1 MENQGEGLTWLRAQ
15 SRDGHWRYGASADSV
30 IHPGVTLEVA
40 SLTRANNVT
49 DIPPQGVAFKY
60 AIACDGQALVEA
72 EHVDPNA
79 DLDLS
84 SSKESPYVV
93 HGHRQA
99 AASRLR
105 RQAGGT
111 LNPALAAAPAGA
123 RGRQAPDCRAR
134 AEPGKGRISPKHASA
149 HYNPCKCGYGVRVPE
164 PPLSQSS
171 YVGCASNKRQNLP
184 PLPNKL
190 VRSGSWRS
198 VPWTPAM
205 RGLLSPEFGPLGRR
219 ASPGGF

>member
-15 SRDGHWRYGASADSV
+15 SRDDHWRYGASADSV

-49 DIPPQGVAFKY
+49 PIPPQGVAFKY

-72 EHVDPNA
+72 EHLVPNA

-93 HGHRQA
+93 HGHRQPP
-99 AASRLR
+99 LR
-105 RQAGGT
+105 VCDARRGGT

-134 AEPGKGRISPKHASA
+134 AEPGKG
-149 HYNPCKCGYGVRVPE
+149 
-164 PPLSQSS
+164 
-171 YVGCASNKRQNLP
+171 
-184 PLPNKL
+184 
-190 VRSGSWRS
+190 
-198 VPWTPAM
+198 
-205 RGLLSPEFGPLGRR
+205 
-219 ASPGGF
+219 